1 MAETDPPALRVM
13 CVDDHPD
20 TADSLAILLELVGYE
35 AKVCYDGESALAAAE
50 EFRPDACI
58 LDLTMPGI
66 DGVEVGRRLRE
77 RPWARN
83 LPLVAVT
90 ALGNDEARRRT
101 SEAGFDLHLTKPV
114 DPDRLANVLADIV
127 ILRGEYWLA
136 DDPQARQGGGK
147 SVPVDRRAPTQRGSD
162 VTSRPGSSA
171 PPSANT

>member
-1 MAETDPPALRVM
+1 MSDADPTVLRVL
-13 CVDDHPD
+13 CVDDNRD
-20 TADSLAILLELVGYE
+20 AADSLGVMLELVGFE
-35 AKVCYDGESALAAAE
+35 AKVCYDGASALAVAD

-66 DGVEVGRRLRE
+66 DGVEVGRRLRQ

-101 SEAGFDLHLTKPV
+101 AEAGFDLHLTKPV

-127 ILRGEYWLA
+127 ILRGDSWVP
-136 DDPQARQGGGK
+136 DDSPARLSGVK
-147 SVPVDRRAPTQRGSD
+147 PVPVERRAPAQQ
-162 VTSRPGSSA
+162 A
-171 PPSANT
+171 